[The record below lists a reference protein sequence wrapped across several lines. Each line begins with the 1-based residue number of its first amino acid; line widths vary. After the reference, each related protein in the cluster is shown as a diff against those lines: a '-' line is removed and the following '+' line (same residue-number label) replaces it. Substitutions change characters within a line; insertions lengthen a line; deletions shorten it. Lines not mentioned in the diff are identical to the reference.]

1 VKIIVVDDKSTD
13 ETAYIVQEKYGNVL
27 FIKNEPDMNVGT
39 YYKEKRILITGGL
52 GFLGSNLTHKLVSFG
67 AKVTIIDNLDP
78 LYGGNPYNV
87 ESIRDRIRIII
98 GDVLDESLITPLLRE
113 CDLIFHFAAQVS
125 YIDSLNIP
133 FRDLE
138 LNARATLLILEII
151 RKHKL
156 PVKIVFS
163 SSRMVIGK
171 TNNLLVDESINTNPL
186 SLYAIHKLTS
196 EKYLLM
202 YHNDFGIPVIIFRI
216 TNPYGIRQQLK
227 HNKYSLVG
235 WFIRVAMENKPITIF
250 GDGKQLRDYIYVE
263 DIVEAFL
270 LSTANPK
277 STGEIINLGSGYSS
291 EFCEMVKNVI
301 RIVGSGEI
309 KYVDWPANY
318 ERIETGNFQ
327 VDISKLK
334 SLTGWTPSFHLEE
347 GIRETY
353 KYYKSRLS
361 YYI

>member
-1 VKIIVVDDKSTD
+1 
-13 ETAYIVQEKYGNVL
+13 
-27 FIKNEPDMNVGT
+27 MNVST
-39 YYKEKRILITGGL
+39 YYREKRILITGGL
-52 GFLGSNLTHKLVSFG
+52 GFLGSNLAHKLVSLG
-67 AKVTIIDNLDP
+67 ANVTIIDNLDP
-78 LYGGNPYNV
+78 LYGGNLYNV
-87 ESIRDRIRIII
+87 SSVRDKLKVII
-98 GDVLDESLITPLLRE
+98 GDIQDESLITPLLVD
-113 CDLIFHFAAQVS
+113 CDIIFHFAAQVS

-133 FRDLE
+133 FRDLD
-138 LNARATLLILEII
+138 LNARATLSILEII
-151 RKHKL
+151 RKHNL
-156 PVKIVFS
+156 QTKIVFS

-171 TNNLLVDESINTNPL
+171 SNNRIVDESVPTNPL

-202 YHNDFGIPVIIFRI
+202 YHSDFGIPVIIFRI
-216 TNPYGIRQQLK
+216 TNPYGVRQQLK

-235 WFIRVAMENKPITIF
+235 WFIRMAMENKTITIF

-263 DIVEAFL
+263 DIIEAFL

-277 STGEIINLGSGYSS
+277 SNGEIINLGSGYSS
-291 EFCEMVKNVI
+291 EFGEMVNNII

-334 SLTGWTPSFHLEE
+334 SLTDWAPSFTLEQ
-347 GIRETY
+347 GIRQTY
-353 KYYKSRLS
+353 EYYKLKLS
-361 YYI
+361 HYI